1 MYLIDGVEHC
11 SMELSSTKMAY
22 TRIVTILGTCL
33 WDGLFF
39 HGANLNKNSI
49 YQNNSKT
56 IYLSNGVEHCS
67 MELSSTR
74 AAGNGI
80 FSSSLTRSSRKLTLC
95 LNNKI
100 VLLMWNQTFIVQL
113 FLNKDPLFWY
123 TEYRSIK
130 PMQYKSFNQENKHE
144 R

>member
-1 MYLIDGVEHC
+1 MYLFNGVEHC
-11 SMELSSTKMAY
+11 SIELSSTKVVITKVIIMIYTCLMGWSIVLWSSTKMAC
-22 TRIVTILGTCL
+22 TRIVTIVGTCL

-39 HGANLNKNSI
+39 RGANLNKNGM
-49 YQNNSKT
+49 YQNNNKSMH
-56 IYLSNGVEHCS
+56 LSNGVEHCS

-100 VLLMWNQTFIVQL
+100 VLLM
-113 FLNKDPLFWY
+113 
-123 TEYRSIK
+123 
-130 PMQYKSFNQENKHE
+130 
-144 R
+144 